1 MSETK
6 QTITLPN
13 APQPSRVEAEKA
25 QRRRRG
31 DTSETRNMK
40 LQVPEGLKD
49 KDFVYRWVNDTE
61 DGRIHDKTVSDDW
74 EKVTIKGQNQ
84 EDVPVVRNAGHG
96 LKTHLLRKPRKYHEE
111 DKKQSL
117 ESITSIE
124 KQMERGEQV
133 AAGGLDKAVSYVP
146 GGGNTISRGR

>member
-1 MSETK
+1 MNDTPR
-6 QTITLPN
+6 QTLSIP
-13 APQPSRVEAEKA
+13 PQAQRVAAEKEK
-25 QRRRRG
+25 RRRRQ

-40 LQVPEGLKD
+40 LAVPENLKHP
-49 KDFVYRWVNDTE
+49 DFVYRWVNDTE
-61 DGRIHDKTVSDDW
+61 DGRVHDKTVNDDW

-111 DKKQSL
+111 DKARSL
-117 ESITSIE
+117 ESITTIE
-124 KQMERGEQV
+124 KAMERGEQV
-133 AAGGLDKAVSYVP
+133 VDGGLTKAVSYVP